1 MPIGKK
7 AHTPYHISPDGVE
20 IYTIEELCLY
30 VVMQAELL
38 EEQFVDPALFDF
50 IRTRLG
56 LRTLSAELSEQ
67 WEAGRSLAGFCE
79 LLLTKCDFLRP
90 DELKDVIRRIR
101 ENEEADEKEKL
112 RKKLDRLRANKEYMA
127 LIRQC
132 SLMLGRFNDGS
143 DEQAP
148 LRGMLLS
155 RQAGAYALL
164 FYYEPAAKL
173 YQEAEEAYRKAG
185 LTEEADKALQ
195 QQLLC
200 LLMLWGEEKFLHY
213 VEAHQRLVAPSLL
226 ARERYARAVRDMESR
241 EGAGHLLTEQEM
253 LELRR
258 DYERM

>member
-56 LRTLSAELSEQ
+56 LRSLSAELSEQ
-67 WEAGRSLAGFCE
+67 WEAGKSLAGFCE
-79 LLLTKCDFLRP
+79 LLLKKCDFLRP
-90 DELKDVIRRIR
+90 DQLSEVTRRIR
-101 ENEEADEKEKL
+101 ENEEADEEEKL
-112 RKKLDRLRANKEYMA
+112 KKKLDRLRANKEYMA

-132 SLMLGRFNDGS
+132 SLMLGRLEEGS
-143 DEQAP
+143 DELEP
-148 LRGMLLS
+148 LRGMRLS

-164 FYYEPAAKL
+164 FYYEPASKL

-185 LTEEADKALQ
+185 LTAEADKAVQ
-195 QQLLC
+195 QHLLC
-200 LLMLWGEEKFLHY
+200 LLMLWGEEKFHHY
-213 VEAHQRLVAPSLL
+213 VEAHQRFVAPSLV
-226 ARERYARAVRDMESR
+226 AQERYARALRDLESS